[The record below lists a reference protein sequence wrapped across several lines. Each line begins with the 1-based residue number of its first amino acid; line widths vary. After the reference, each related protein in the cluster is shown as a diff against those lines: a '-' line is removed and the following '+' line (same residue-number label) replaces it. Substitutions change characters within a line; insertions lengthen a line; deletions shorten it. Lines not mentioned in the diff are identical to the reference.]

1 MRSAVRRMGISS
13 GLILP
18 KPFLEEIGSQAGDE
32 MEINVEAGRI
42 VIAPLRKQARAGWA
56 QDAQRIGAAEEG
68 PAWPEFGNDG
78 DAALAW

>member
-1 MRSAVRRMGISS
+1 MRSAVRRMGDSS
-13 GLILP
+13 GIIVP
-18 KPFLEEIGSQAGDE
+18 KPFLKEIGSQAGDE
-32 MEINVEAGRI
+32 VEIRVEAGRI
-42 VIAPLRKQARAGWA
+42 VIAPLRKHPQAGWA